1 MKTLMMKGG
10 EAMSNKK
17 LPAWVNQGATRK
29 EIEEIFKDSD
39 QGSLSFLGFLSDPES
54 EISKMM
60 EGGRKQ
66 GRK

>member
-17 LPAWVNQGATRK
+17 LPDWVQQGATRK
-29 EIEEIFKDSD
+29 EIEEIFKDD

-54 EISKMM
+54 EISKLM